1 MITVKIR
8 TQKKLQEQLN
18 NEEKGQDLNP
28 NDNINS
34 EKLINQKQNF
44 FLILAIQIIIIIK
57 VENKPK

>member
-34 EKLINQKQNF
+34 EKLIKSETKF
-44 FLILAIQIIIIIK
+44 FSYFGDS
-57 VENKPK
+57 NNNYY

>member
-44 FLILAIQIIIIIK
+44 LLILAIQIIIIIK